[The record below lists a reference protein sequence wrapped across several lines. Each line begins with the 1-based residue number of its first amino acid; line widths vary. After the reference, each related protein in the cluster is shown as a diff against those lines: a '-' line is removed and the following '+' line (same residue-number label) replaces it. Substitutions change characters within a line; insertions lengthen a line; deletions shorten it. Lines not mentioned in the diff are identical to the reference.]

1 MSKYNSLKIIVFL
14 KSVQVFLYIT
24 IFAFLLTIFISSV
37 NVTGEKIFLWNNPAN
52 INDIIIGFYKISLS
66 NNNFILKASPLF
78 IACNV
83 IILSSI
89 IIFIINSLILKIHYH
104 FEKKQ
109 FFKSGLIFIT
119 LSILFLVVIYSI
131 YFSKPINFIPNTN
144 NQTLDLNYLIK
155 YVTTTTGNLTIANYW
170 FSTNGIVYLS
180 ILSPIFLV
188 LVFFPIKIIY
198 NLVRVS
204 YI

>member
-89 IIFIINSLILKIHYH
+89 IIFIINSLILKIRYH